1 VKKRPKSFDQS
12 GKFRGVVKQSLGYAG
27 APCLGYWGFYHQE
40 GGAYHPIHLPGLDV
54 YTEMGADAVI
64 EIEYTFRVVKRGKV
78 PHKKCMNPWPAHRCP
93 EKRKARKKS

>member
-1 VKKRPKSFDQS
+1 
-12 GKFRGVVKQSLGYAG
+12 
-27 APCLGYWGFYHQE
+27 
-40 GGAYHPIHLPGLDV
+40 
-54 YTEMGADAVI
+54 MGADAVI